1 MKKFKNIIYLFTP
14 LVIGMIIGLIV
25 SNSNNY
31 NDLIK
36 PPLSPPRLI
45 FPIIWTIIYLLIGI
59 AFYIFKNTNN
69 DSKSDNIIYYVQ
81 LIVNALWSIIFFNL
95 KWYLVSI
102 IWILI
107 LIILIY
113 MLLNIFKS
121 KSIKSYYLFIPYL
134 IWVVFATYLN
144 IGVYVL
150 N

>member
-31 NDLIK
+31 NDLVK

>member
-36 PPLSPPRLI
+36 PPLSPPNI
-45 FPIIWTIIYLLIGI
+45 VFPIIWTIIYLLIGI

-144 IGVYVL
+144 IGIYAL